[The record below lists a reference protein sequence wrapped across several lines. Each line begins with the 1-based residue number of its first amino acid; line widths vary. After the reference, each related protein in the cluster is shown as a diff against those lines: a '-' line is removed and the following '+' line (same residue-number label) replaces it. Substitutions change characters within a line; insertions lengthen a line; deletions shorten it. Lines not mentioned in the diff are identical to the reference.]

1 MFAAGSDLKG
11 LSTYSFDYRN
21 LRASAEW
28 RAKTA
33 RCLKAANRG
42 QSDVEKFFFSPVF
55 FELPRSEP
63 KKRHESPCSALQ
75 PGQVG
80 CPERTNGKNK

>member
-1 MFAAGSDLKG
+1 MFSAGSDLKG
-11 LSTYSFDYRN
+11 LNATYSFDYRN

-42 QSDVEKFFFSPVF
+42 QSDAEKFFFSPVIF
-55 FELPRSEP
+55 
-63 KKRHESPCSALQ
+63 
-75 PGQVG
+75 
-80 CPERTNGKNK
+80 